1 MKRTLFAVTAACVA
15 LCSCQNQ
22 DEMKLKQL
30 LDNLQAKIQP
40 VRTAAAEAYWL
51 GTTEGDESQFEKYAQ
66 ENQRLTAITSDK
78 VVFNEL
84 KTLKESGNIKDSL
97 LLRQLDIVYNMFLGN
112 QADTKLLNEIIER
125 SSKLEQKYSM
135 FRADYKGKKIT
146 DNEVENILRTSTSNG
161 DLQAVWLAHKA
172 IGRVVAQDVVEIVKL
187 RNEVARS
194 LGFENFHK
202 MSLELSGQNP
212 DEISALFT
220 ELDDMTRDG
229 FANLKAEMDAILA
242 RRFKIKPE
250 EMMPWHYQGRFFQEA
265 PDIYPVDLNKYYKGK
280 NLEQLTIDYFN
291 GMGIDISDVMARSSL
306 YPKEG
311 KNQHAYCTAID
322 GAGDVRVMCNIVDN
336 ETWMGTMLHEFGHAA
351 YAKGHDNPNNP
362 FFLREA
368 AHTFTT
374 EAIAELFGRFSR
386 NPEWMQKMLGLSDE
400 EKASIADACVKSTRL
415 QQLVMSRW
423 VQVVYRFEESMYAN
437 PDQDL
442 NALWWTLVE
451 KYQMMTKP
459 EGRNEP
465 DWASKIHIALYPC
478 YYHNYLLGEIFASQM
493 HYYITANIVGSED
506 YDSECYIGN
515 KEVGKWFV
523 DKIFNVGMRYEWN
536 DMIERATG
544 EKLTAKYYK
553 MQFVD

>member
-97 LLRQLDIVYNMFLGN
+97 LLRQLNIVYNMFLGN

-146 DNEVENILRTSTSNG
+146 DNEVENILRTSTVNA

-212 DEISALFT
+212 DEISALFA

-242 RRFKIKPE
+242 R
-250 EMMPWHYQGRFFQEA
+250 
-265 PDIYPVDLNKYYKGK
+265 L
-280 NLEQLTIDYFN
+280 
-291 GMGIDISDVMARSSL
+291 
-306 YPKEG
+306 
-311 KNQHAYCTAID
+311 
-322 GAGDVRVMCNIVDN
+322 
-336 ETWMGTMLHEFGHAA
+336 
-351 YAKGHDNPNNP
+351 
-362 FFLREA
+362 
-368 AHTFTT
+368 
-374 EAIAELFGRFSR
+374 
-386 NPEWMQKMLGLSDE
+386 
-400 EKASIADACVKSTRL
+400 
-415 QQLVMSRW
+415 
-423 VQVVYRFEESMYAN
+423 
-437 PDQDL
+437 
-442 NALWWTLVE
+442 
-451 KYQMMTKP
+451 
-459 EGRNEP
+459 
-465 DWASKIHIALYPC
+465 
-478 YYHNYLLGEIFASQM
+478 
-493 HYYITANIVGSED
+493 
-506 YDSECYIGN
+506 
-515 KEVGKWFV
+515 
-523 DKIFNVGMRYEWN
+523 
-536 DMIERATG
+536 
-544 EKLTAKYYK
+544 
-553 MQFVD
+553 